1 VLGLSTGWWDLWR
14 RDNEALDGSMSTT
27 TTTTNVTL
35 SSSSVALSPSGRT
48 ASSSSSSSSRQQ
60 LPAPPSISTTTT
72 TTETKTNDTI
82 MSTIRYD
89 VCFITSVFASSPE
102 HGDRPPTVVDFQQAY
117 PNTIFAFYAYTNLPP
132 HQLDAPGWTIRH
144 RPDLAQRYRRYIT
157 QSRWAKFM
165 AWTDPSVKQS
175 CRAIFYLD
183 GFCQPKLKHA
193 EWYRSIAQNLSRTVE
208 VPNTS
213 NHTLSSTMMTT
224 TTTSSSSSSSSFGL
238 AQNKHLYTKGG
249 GVLHELQRIVDKQ
262 KDIAENVQ
270 ATLTW
275 LQAQPDFRDNC
286 TMYDNHYIAYN
297 PRSIYFQ
304 TAATF
309 FWNHYS
315 LELDSWRDQPLWCYV
330 LDRYHITPTPLG
342 KSSKLFVEKW
352 KHMAKGGHRYD
363 KSDNND
369 KSNKN
374 ENAVGHTVH
383 LQNGT
388 ISRTTTITTK

>member
-1 VLGLSTGWWDLWR
+1 
-14 RDNEALDGSMSTT
+14 M
-27 TTTTNVTL
+27 
-35 SSSSVALSPSGRT
+35 
-48 ASSSSSSSSRQQ
+48 Q
-60 LPAPPSISTTTT
+60 
-72 TTETKTNDTI
+72 
-82 MSTIRYD
+82 
-89 VCFITSVFASSPE
+89 
-102 HGDRPPTVVDFQQAY
+102 
-117 PNTIFAFYAYTNLPP
+117 
-132 HQLDAPGWTIRH
+132 
-144 RPDLAQRYRRYIT
+144 
-157 QSRWAKFM
+157 
-165 AWTDPSVKQS
+165 QS
-175 CRAIFYLD
+175 CQAIFYID

-193 EWYRSIAQNLSRTVE
+193 EWYRAIAQNLTITLEVSKSNNKNDTV
-208 VPNTS
+208 
-213 NHTLSSTMMTT
+213 
-224 TTTSSSSSSSSFGL
+224 SSSSSSMMATTTSSSSFGL

-249 GVLHELQRIVDKQ
+249 GVLHELERIVEKH

-342 KSSKLFVEKW
+342 KSKALFVEKW

-363 KSDNND
+363 KSHNIISNND
-369 KSNKN
+369 ENDAVRRTVNLNK
-374 ENAVGHTVH
+374 
-383 LQNGT
+383 GT
-388 ISRTTTITTK
+388 SSSTTTTTTK